1 MTVLK
6 GTLSFFQKSIHSSG
20 KILNQHKIKLTK
32 DVYPVKR
39 GSYATLNNSHIR
51 QFESI
56 LSVGRVITDP
66 SEVDSYNVDWI
77 KMVRGK
83 SVMFSWAGMRRL
95 F

>member
-1 MTVLK
+1 MAILK

-20 KILNQHKIKLTK
+20 KILNQHKVKLTK

-39 GSYATLNNSHIR
+39 GNYAMLNNSHIR
-51 QFESI
+51 QFETI

-66 SEVDSYNVDWI
+66 SEVVSYNVDWM

-83 SVMFSWAGMRRL
+83 SVMFS
-95 F
+95 